1 MYKIYMKRI
10 TISHLNKKFSISYK
24 ENQSALAKLIMVF
37 SRYVKKPTE
46 DRFKISNKLH
56 VIKDIS
62 FEAEAGENIGIIGNN
77 GSGKSTLLRLIAEIY
92 RPDSGEI
99 RTEGTM
105 VYLAGFGQGLQP
117 LLTMR
122 ENIYLMGAM
131 MGLSQKEI
139 GKRFDSIVEFAGLKD
154 FVNTRVYQF
163 SSGMSA
169 RLNFSVTIFCLSQ
182 RNPDILLLDEVLNGA
197 GDIDFQH
204 KAVSKMEEFINGG
217 STVILVSHDL
227 GTIEKYCDRV
237 IWLDHGA
244 IVKIGKPKEIIEEYI
259 SNN

>member
-1 MYKIYMKRI
+1 MKRI
-10 TISHLNKKFSISYK
+10 IVSQLNKKFSISYK
-24 ENQSALAKLIMVF
+24 ESQSALARILMF
-37 SRYVKKPTE
+37 FFRFVKTPTE
-46 DRFKISNKLH
+46 ERFKKKNKLQ
-56 VIKDIS
+56 VLDGIS

-92 RPDSGEI
+92 IPDSGEI
-99 RTEGTM
+99 KTNGRM

-117 LLTMR
+117 LLTMS

-139 GKRFDSIVEFAGLKD
+139 TKRFNGIVKFAGLKD

-169 RLNFSVTIFCLSQ
+169 RLNFSVTIFCLSE

-204 KAVSKMEEFINGG
+204 KAVSKMEEFIRGG

-227 GTIEKYCDRV
+227 STIEKYCDRV
-237 IWLDHGA
+237 IWLDRGKM
-244 IVKIGKPKEIIEEYI
+244 VKIGKPHEVISHYI
-259 SNN
+259 AANK

>member
-1 MYKIYMKRI
+1 MKRI
-10 TISHLNKKFSISYK
+10 FISHLSKKFTVSYK
-24 ENQSALAKLIMVF
+24 ENQSALAKVLMLF
-37 SRYVKKPTE
+37 FTYVKKPTE
-46 DRFKISNKLH
+46 DRFKKSNKLH
-56 VIKDIS
+56 VLKDIS

-99 RTEGTM
+99 KTEGTM

-131 MGLSQKEI
+131 MGLSQREI
-139 GKRFDSIVEFAGLKD
+139 SARFDSIVDFSGLKD
-154 FVNTRVYQF
+154 FVDTKVYQF

-204 KAVSKMEEFINGG
+204 KAISKMEEFINGG
-217 STVILVSHDL
+217 STVILVSHEL

-237 IWLDHGA
+237 IWLDQGTIA
-244 IVKIGKPKEIIEEYI
+244 KIGKPKEIIEEYVR
-259 SNN
+259 SNS